1 MNISRPSRNHVGVTI
16 DINLAPFK
24 KFHCNFLQRMF
35 TLNDCIRNVPYI
47 LRNCIKQFQLFRN
60 TLNVKNYYRN
70 DLLKKK
76 AIITRLEDR
85 FQDLYATIVREANCT
100 TCYDNSKIFLPSIRI
115 CNELTSSASV
125 SSLFGNR
132 NDHPTLTDI
141 RVRAFRNT
149 FPSTFNIYCL
159 FNDITPTLTSINAK
173 Y

>member
-76 AIITRLEDR
+76 AIIRRLEDR
-85 FQDLYATIVREANCT
+85 FQDLLPRQFEKRIVPPVTIIQRYFCQA
-100 TCYDNSKIFLPSIRI
+100 SAFAMSSPRLP
-115 CNELTSSASV
+115 
-125 SSLFGNR
+125 
-132 NDHPTLTDI
+132 
-141 RVRAFRNT
+141 AFHH
-149 FPSTFNIYCL
+149 CL
-159 FNDITPTLTSINAK
+159 AIETIIQR
-173 Y
+173 